1 MLVLLRAHVRF
12 WLRDTPFFC
21 VLAYCARFS
30 AFHFIRRD
38 GRERSWMFSKR
49 HFKHTHT
56 HTHSRLCLPGK
67 HLSPWSP
74 WCIYYDISTAH
85 DAKPAIAFHR
95 HHRHVILYLN
105 GFSILF
111 YFIHIKTM
119 LPARVSLSFKFLV
132 TRSPKVYRKKKKKYE
147 ENGI

>member
-1 MLVLLRAHVRF
+1 MG
-12 WLRDTPFFC
+12 W
-21 VLAYCARFS
+21 YQ
-30 AFHFIRRD
+30 RRVH
-38 GRERSWMFSKR
+38 GTSN
-49 HFKHTHT
+49 T

-67 HLSPWSP
+67 HLSPWSL

-105 GFSILF
+105 GLSILF
-111 YFIHIKTM
+111 YSFHIKTM

-132 TRSPKVYRKKKKKYE
+132 TRSPKVYRKKRKK
-147 ENGI
+147 NI